1 MNSSQDPAQ
10 VGQATDRGLPAAA
23 APANPAEPSSSAP
36 AHSQVLRA
44 ILSQRQLRDSIRLT
58 SPPSLRIT
66 LVAAAQAALTVLLA
80 MVVVRLSP
88 WPHLVGFASLGA
100 LAALFGR
107 FAPLSQRKRI
117 VLLSAGLLTVAVLVQ
132 SLVSLAGAAPW
143 LMLLALAL
151 ITGAATWAVSHW
163 VLGAPGA
170 VIVSFAAGAALA
182 PVSSWAVVA
191 DRGWATAAG
200 GAIACLVCWA
210 TDWSRSAALPQL
222 QLPAPVAM
230 PMRDALMTAGRITL
244 CAALA
249 ALIASAAGWQ
259 HPVWAAIGAT
269 AVMQGAHLHITMNRA
284 LQRMAGTVVG
294 AMLAGLV
301 LSQQPGFWWV
311 VALIVLLQFV
321 TELVIGYNYALGQIT
336 VTPMALLMVYLVAP
350 TTGGSMPVERI
361 LDTVLGAALGVVFA
375 VVFSTLDDRRYLHQM
390 HQK

>member
-36 AHSQVLRA
+36 AHSQVLRS

-80 MVVVRLSP
+80 MVVARLSP

-182 PVSSWAVVA
+182 GGIRAVERLGQAVDLVLGRGGRSGLGNGCGRRYRLPGVLGDGLVTQRGLASAPIARARGDAYARRADYRRPHHSVRRAGGSYRLCSRLAAPGLGRDWCYGRDAGCASAHHHEPRAAAHGGHGGGGHVSGLGAVA
-191 DRGWATAAG
+191 AAG
-200 GAIACLVCWA
+200 LLVGGGVDRA
-210 TDWSRSAALPQL
+210 
-222 QLPAPVAM
+222 APV
-230 PMRDALMTAGRITL
+230 
-244 CAALA
+244 
-249 ALIASAAGWQ
+249 
-259 HPVWAAIGAT
+259 
-269 AVMQGAHLHITMNRA
+269 
-284 LQRMAGTVVG
+284 
-294 AMLAGLV
+294 
-301 LSQQPGFWWV
+301 
-311 VALIVLLQFV
+311 
-321 TELVIGYNYALGQIT
+321 
-336 VTPMALLMVYLVAP
+336 
-350 TTGGSMPVERI
+350 
-361 LDTVLGAALGVVFA
+361 
-375 VVFSTLDDRRYLHQM
+375 RY
-390 HQK
+390 